1 MKSILREKYRYILF
15 EIIVEEEF
23 GLDGLDSGIKKFE
36 NALRESLIKLVG
48 EIDLSYITPRM
59 MVLDE
64 KKEFGI
70 VRVLRE
76 GEKEARIAF
85 SLITEMNGIKI
96 HLKPL
101 FVSGT
106 IKKCKTKMQNKM
118 QDRQS
123 KMQSKIQSKMQ
134 NGQSKA

>member
-59 MVLDE
+59 MILDE

-76 GEKEARIAF
+76 GEKEARRAI
-85 SLITEMNGIKI
+85 SLITRLNNNKI
-96 HLKPL
+96 HLKPI

-106 IKKCKTKMQNKM
+106 IKKCKTKMQT
-118 QDRQS
+118 RR
-123 KMQSKIQSKMQ
+123 
-134 NGQSKA
+134 SKA